1 MGVTIKG
8 LDKALKDLTSK
19 EDDVIEAVR
28 KVLKDTADAIQLD
41 ASNNSIQSIQIVRDQ
56 LDGESDITS
65 EEGPRQFDI
74 NFTQRLNT
82 VPIDNGLGYKT
93 GIEVADRN
101 FEIEVWTEFGTGLS
115 AREILSRPNYTPEI
129 REMARA
135 FFRNGQGRLIGVPYL
150 MPAFFKNT
158 ANLVTE
164 IENEIN
170 KNTK

>member
-8 LDKALKDLTSK
+8 LDKALKDLASQEYK
-19 EDDVIEAVR
+19 VIKAVKDVLA
-28 KVLKDTADAIQLD
+28 DTAKSIELD
-41 ASNNSIQSIQIVRDQ
+41 ASNNAVQSIQIMRGQ
-56 LDGESDITS
+56 LEGQSDITS
-65 EEGPRQFDI
+65 ESGTRTYDL
-74 NFTQRLNT
+74 NFSQRIDT
-82 VPIDNGLGYKT
+82 VVDDNGFSYRT
-93 GIEVADRN
+93 GLQAGDPD
-101 FEIEVWTEFGTGLS
+101 FEIEAWTEFGTGLS
-115 AREILSRPNYTPEI
+115 AKEILGRPNYTPEI

-158 ANLVTE
+158 ANLLTE

>member
-8 LDKALKDLTSK
+8 LDKALKDLALQ
-19 EDDVIEAVR
+19 EDKVIQAVKDVLA
-28 KVLKDTADAIQLD
+28 DTAKSIELD
-41 ASNNSIQSIQIVRDQ
+41 ASQNAVQSIQIMRGQ
-56 LDGESDITS
+56 LPERLGQDL
-65 EEGPRQFDI
+65 
-74 NFTQRLNT
+74 NFSQRIDT
-82 VPIDNGLGYKT
+82 VVDDNGFSYRT
-93 GIEVADRN
+93 GLQSGDPD
-101 FEIEVWTEFGTGLS
+101 FEIEAWTEFGTGLS
-115 AREILSRPNYTPEI
+115 AKEILGRPNYTPEI

-135 FFRNGQGRLIGVPYL
+135 FFRNGRGTIIGVPYL

>member
-8 LDKALKDLTSK
+8 LDKALKDLASQ
-19 EDDVIEAVR
+19 EDKVIQAVKDVLA
-28 KVLKDTADAIQLD
+28 DTAKNIEID
-41 ASNNSIQSIQIVRDQ
+41 ASQNAVQSIQIVRNSLPPALVQD
-56 LDGESDITS
+56 L
-65 EEGPRQFDI
+65 
-74 NFTQRLNT
+74 NFNQRIDT
-82 VPIDNGLGYKT
+82 IPIDNGFGYKT
-93 GIEVADRN
+93 GLQVADRD

-115 AREILSRPNYTPEI
+115 AKEILGRPNYTPEI

-135 FFRNGQGRLIGVPYL
+135 FFRNGRGTIKGVPYL

-170 KNTK
+170 KSTK